1 MVRSLVGSL
10 AFVTALGPVL
20 GTVLVAGQFALG
32 DEPSKPHVSV
42 AWAQQVFADYLA
54 TGHTPRPGVARIVA
68 ADGSGT
74 SVGSGVLVDINAT
87 QGLVLTNWHVVRES
101 KGPVLVQFPDGFQS
115 AGTVLKQD
123 PDWDLAVLVIW
134 KPDAQPIAIAPAS
147 PSIGEPLT
155 IAGYGR
161 GHYRE
166 ETGPCT
172 QYLSPGSGLP
182 MELVEVLATARQGD
196 SGGPIFN
203 ASGALAGLLF
213 GQGDGRTVGSSAARV
228 RMFLRSVGSSGFD
241 ASRFALASA
250 SRAATD
256 GPAAMP
262 PVAPTPTAVIPATAS
277 PRPDDMGSDLV
288 AAILTRVRE
297 SPEEAGRLVL
307 SGLGAL
313 SLVILALRGLFAR
326 S

>member
-1 MVRSLVGSL
+1 MARTLVWSL
-10 AFVTALGPVL
+10 AFVAALGAERL
-20 GTVLVAGQFALG
+20 AAG
-32 DEPSKPHVSV
+32 DDPSRPHVSV

-68 ADGSGT
+68 ADDSGT

-134 KPDAQPIAIAPAS
+134 KPDAQPVAIAPAS
-147 PSIGEPLT
+147 PVIGEPLT

-203 ASGALAGLLF
+203 ASGVLAGVLF
-213 GQGDGRTVGSSAARV
+213 GQGDGRTVGSSASRV

-241 ASRFALASA
+241 ESRFALASA
-250 SRAATD
+250 SRTAAGGMPPDVPPAAT
-256 GPAAMP
+256 
-262 PVAPTPTAVIPATAS
+262 TPTAVIPATAS
-277 PRPDDMGSDLV
+277 PKPDDMGSDLV
-288 AAILTRVRE
+288 ATILARVRE
-297 SPEEAGRLVL
+297 SPEEAGRLAL

-313 SLVILALRGLFAR
+313 SLVILALRGLFAK
-326 S
+326 SQP